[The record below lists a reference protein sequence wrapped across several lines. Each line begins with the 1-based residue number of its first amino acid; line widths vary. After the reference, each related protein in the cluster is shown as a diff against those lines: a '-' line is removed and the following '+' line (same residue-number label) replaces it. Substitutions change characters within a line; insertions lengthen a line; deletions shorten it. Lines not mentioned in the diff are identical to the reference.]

1 MNLSHTH
8 AHRPPQPQR
17 YVGVGLVVALHIA
30 AIYAFSAGLIHP
42 PVRVKE
48 PTVLLPP
55 IPDKPREPETLRKPV
70 TPDKPSFS
78 TIQVPEIPAQPWQVE
93 QPTTVTT
100 TALRDDAPPLT
111 GGSTAGTVTPAHNP
125 PAEQPLMRTPGA
137 VCAVMPKPDVP
148 AVNWAGEAVFN
159 VIATVR
165 GGKVVGTEI
174 RVTQGALDSKTRRSF
189 QRSVEAALAGYQC
202 QGDAMFQQ
210 DFAFRLD

>member
-8 AHRPPQPQR
+8 ARHAPQPQR
-17 YVGVGLVVALHIA
+17 YVGIGLVVALHVA

-78 TIQVPEIPAQPWQVE
+78 PIQLADIPLQPWQVE
-93 QPTTVTT
+93 QPSTVTT
-100 TALRDDAPPLT
+100 TTQRDDAPPHVT
-111 GGSTAGTVTPAHNP
+111 GGTAGPVAPPHNP
-125 PAEQPLMRTPGA
+125 PAEQPAIRTAGA

-165 GGKVVGTEI
+165 GGKVVGTEFRI
-174 RVTQGALDSKTRRSF
+174 TQGALDSKTRRSF